1 MHQLVN
7 PIQRDTLTNSVM
19 HQIEQMILDGR
30 IEPGDWIPSQTE
42 LAEGFG
48 VGLSTVR
55 EAARGL
61 ALMGIL
67 EPQAGRGTRVSADAH
82 VSLRMTNLVRD
93 RLNELEAKKI
103 HETRC
108 IIEVGMTE
116 LAAKRATDEDI
127 DEIERSLD
135 HMEEVKDD
143 DAAFA
148 EADLRFHS
156 AVAKASKNDLIE
168 EIYQILLEMLSD
180 VMDQIVRIPGLKDRG
195 LRMQRRILEAI
206 RARDCKAARELAE
219 KNIVEWEAILSAPS
233 GTDSQ
238 G

>member
-1 MHQLVN
+1 MHKLVN

-30 IEPGDWIPSQTE
+30 ISPGDWLPPQTE

-55 EAARGL
+55 EATRGL

-67 EPQAGRGTRVSADAH
+67 DPQAGRGTRVSTDAY
-82 VSLRMTNLVRD
+82 VSLRMTSLVRD
-93 RLNELEAKKI
+93 RLNDLEAKKI

-108 IIEVGMTE
+108 IIEVGITE
-116 LAAKRATDEDI
+116 LAAKRATQGDI
-127 DEIERSLD
+127 HEIERSLA
-135 HMEEVKDD
+135 HMEDVKDD
-143 DAAFA
+143 DAAFVK
-148 EADLRFHS
+148 ADLEFHS

-168 EIYQILLEMLSD
+168 EIYQILLEMLSE
-180 VMDQIVRIPGLKDRG
+180 VMDQIIRIPGLKDRG
-195 LRMQRRILEAI
+195 IQMQRRILKAI
-206 RARDCKAARELAE
+206 RARDYESARQLAE
-219 KNIVEWEAILSAPS
+219 KNIVEWDAILQAPNS
-233 GTDSQ
+233 NGSQ